1 MWPHCDVRT
10 MDEWWTYRPSD
21 LLMFS
26 PSIYWRLFESL
37 NRSAWPMAL
46 SAVALGAVIWAAP
59 HRSHTG
65 GLGATGLARW
75 AALLMAGCWL
85 FVAWAFFWQR
95 FAPVYSAAPVFAALF
110 AVQAAGWALLAASP
124 GLRWAQRSR
133 RTAFGLFLAGW
144 ALVGHPVL
152 ALVLGRPLWQAE
164 WFGLAPDPTVLGGL
178 ALLLLLDLS
187 RFRAS
192 RMLGR
197 MLWAMSLVW
206 CAISSLT
213 LWTLGEWQ
221 GLVVL
226 ALGLLALGAGT
237 LRHR

>member
-1 MWPHCDVRT
+1 

-37 NRSAWPMAL
+37 NRTAWPMVLLA
-46 SAVALGAVIWAAP
+46 AALGSVIWAARR
-59 HRSHTG
+59 RSHTG
-65 GLGATGLARW
+65 GLGATGSARF
-75 AALLMAGCWL
+75 AALLMAGCSL

-95 FAPVYSAAPVFAALF
+95 FAPIYSAAPVFAALF
-110 AVQAAGWALLAASP
+110 VVQAAGWALLAANP

-152 ALVLGRPLWQAE
+152 ALVFGRPLWQAE

-178 ALLLLLDLS
+178 ALLLMLDLS

-192 RMLGR
+192 RVLGWA
-197 MLWAMSLVW
+197 LWILSLSW
-206 CAISSLT
+206 CAISSLS
-213 LWTLGEWQ
+213 LWTMGEWQ